1 MIAKHLI
8 SETLFP
14 LKTTDTGGY
23 ALSMMDDLKVS
34 HLPVVSN
41 MEYLGLV
48 SDADI
53 LAMNNPEE
61 SLGSSALTMSKVS
74 VQDYQHVYDVIKV
87 FSSGNLSL
95 LPVLNEKNIY
105 IGSILLQDLVH
116 KLSEIIAIDNPG
128 GIIILEM
135 NDKDYLLTEIAQIVE
150 SNDAKILSLYL
161 TSHPDSTK
169 LEVTVKV
176 NRIDIGAILQTFTRY
191 NYTIKASFTENTY
204 DDGLQ
209 ERFDSFMK
217 YLNV

>member
-23 ALSMMDDLKVS
+23 ALTMMDDLKVS
-34 HLPVVSN
+34 HLPVVN
-41 MEYLGLV
+41 DMEYLGLV

-61 SLGSSALTMSKVS
+61 PLGNSALTMSKVS

-150 SNDAKILSLYL
+150 SNDAKILSLFL
-161 TSHPDSTK
+161 TSYPNSTK
-169 LEVTVKV
+169 LEVTLKV